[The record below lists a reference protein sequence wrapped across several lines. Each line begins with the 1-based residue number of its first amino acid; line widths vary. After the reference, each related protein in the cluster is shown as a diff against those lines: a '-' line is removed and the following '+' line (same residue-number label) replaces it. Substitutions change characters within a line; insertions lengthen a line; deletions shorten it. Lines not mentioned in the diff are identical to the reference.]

1 MDKILAEHRR
11 ALGDFEVVEI
21 DEARIEALRGQLAV
35 DVPVD
40 LHWTW
45 NYAGEVEELRAL
57 YERGKKGQWNAETDV
72 DWSIPFP
79 RGEWF
84 LPKEGLLILPSVL
97 TIMGADDDVCC
108 EAAFDE
114 FAWTLSQLLHGE
126 QAALQLCG
134 QLTNSCPTMDAKF
147 YAASQVIDEARHV
160 EVLAK
165 FLQRKIG
172 TIYPIGGTLKVLLDL
187 LLEAPTWRTK
197 TLGMQCLFEGMA
209 VGIFDLIQKGST
221 NPLLSDVIRRVKQDE
236 ARHAAFGILTMR
248 RVVREAAAEEL
259 AAMEDFSFNVLETL
273 NANQQLDML
282 RDLCPK
288 YGLDPENVVLMLLGQ
303 ENWAQ
308 FNSDVFMHTVIPN
321 LARLGLITERTEARY
336 RACGILF
343 GDRFGRG
350 TDADVSASLPGSAR
364 DGE

>member
-1 MDKILAEHRR
+1 MMDKILAEHRR
-11 ALGDFEVVEI
+11 NLGEFEVLEI
-21 DEARIEALRGQLAV
+21 DEARITALRDQIDV

-45 NYAGEVEELRAL
+45 NYASEVEELRAL

-79 RGEWF
+79 RERWF
-84 LPKEGLLILPSVL
+84 LPKEGLQILPSVL
-97 TIMGADDDVCC
+97 AIAGADDDTCRA
-108 EAAFDE
+108 AAFDE
-114 FAWTLSQLLHGE
+114 FAWTFSQLLHGE

-147 YAASQVIDEARHV
+147 YAASQVVDEARHI
-160 EVLAK
+160 EVISK

-172 TIYPIGGTLKVLLDL
+172 TIYPIGGTLKVLLDR
-187 LLEAPTWRTK
+187 LLEAPTWKTK

-209 VGIFDLIQKGST
+209 VGIFDMIQKGSS

-248 RVVREAAAEEL
+248 RTVRDATRDEMAE
-259 AAMEDFSFNVLETL
+259 MEDFSFNILEAL

-288 YGLDPENVVLMLLGQ
+288 YGLDPDSVVVMLLGQ
-303 ENWAQ
+303 EKWAE
-308 FNSDVFMHTVIPN
+308 FNSEVFMHTVIPN
-321 LARLGLITERTEARY
+321 LARLGLITERTEAKY
-336 RACGILF
+336 RACGIMS
-343 GDRFGRG
+343 GDRFGSG
-350 TDADVSASLPGSAR
+350 VDADVRASLPG
-364 DGE
+364 E

>member
-11 ALGDFEVVEI
+11 QLGDFEIVEI
-21 DEARIEALRGQLAV
+21 DEKRIDALRAQIDL
-35 DVPVD
+35 DTPVD

-45 NYAGEVEELRAL
+45 NYSSEVEELRAL

-79 RGEWF
+79 RDEWF
-84 LPKEGLLILPSVL
+84 LPKKDLQLLPTVL
-97 TIMGADDDVCC
+97 AIAGADDATCRA
-108 EAAFDE
+108 AAFDE
-114 FAWTLSQLLHGE
+114 FAWTFSQLLHGE

-134 QLTNSCPTMDAKF
+134 QLTNSCPTLDAKF

-160 EVLAK
+160 EVISK

-172 TIYPIGGTLKVLLDL
+172 TIYPIGGTLKVLLDT
-187 LLEAPTWRTK
+187 LLEAPTWKMK

-209 VGIFDLIQKGST
+209 VGIFDMIQKGST

-248 RVVREAAAEEL
+248 RTVKEATPAEMAE
-259 AAMEDFSFNVLETL
+259 MEDFSFNVLETL

-282 RDLCPK
+282 RDLAPK
-288 YGLDPENVVLMLLGQ
+288 YGLDPESVALMLLGQ
-303 ENWAQ
+303 EGWAE
-308 FNSDVFMHTVIPN
+308 FNSEVFMHTVVPN
-321 LARLGLITERTEARY
+321 LARLGLITERTESKY
-336 RACGILF
+336 RACGIMW
-343 GDRFGRG
+343 GNRFGAG
-350 TDADVSASLPGSAR
+350 TDADVAASLRGN
-364 DGE
+364 

>member
-11 ALGDFEVVEI
+11 HVGGFEVVEI
-21 DEARIEALRGQLAV
+21 DEQRIDALRAQIDV
-35 DVPVD
+35 DVPID

-45 NYAGEVEELRAL
+45 NYASEVEELRAL
-57 YERGKKGQWNAETDV
+57 YERGKRGQWNAETDV

-84 LPKEGLLILPSVL
+84 LPKEGLQILPSVL
-97 TIMGADDDVCC
+97 AIMGADDTLCRD
-108 EAAFDE
+108 AAWDE

-160 EVLAK
+160 EVIAK
-165 FLQRKIG
+165 FLQRKVG
-172 TIYPIGGTLKVLLDL
+172 TIHPIGGTLKVLLDK

-221 NPLLSDVIRRVKQDE
+221 NPLLSDVIRRVRQDE
-236 ARHAAFGILTMR
+236 ARHAALGILPMR
-248 RVVREAAAEEL
+248 RVVREASREEL
-259 AAMEDFSFNVLETL
+259 AEMEDFSFNVL
-273 NANQQLDML
+273 
-282 RDLCPK
+282 
-288 YGLDPENVVLMLLGQ
+288 
-303 ENWAQ
+303 
-308 FNSDVFMHTVIPN
+308 
-321 LARLGLITERTEARY
+321 
-336 RACGILF
+336 
-343 GDRFGRG
+343 
-350 TDADVSASLPGSAR
+350 
-364 DGE
+364 

>member
-1 MDKILAEHRR
+1 MSMDKILADHRR
-11 ALGDFEVVEI
+11 SLGDFEVVEI
-21 DEARIEALRGQLAV
+21 DEPRIEALRAALDV
-35 DVPVD
+35 DVPLD

-45 NYAGEVEELRAL
+45 SYASEVEELRAL

-79 RGEWF
+79 RERWF
-84 LPKEGLLILPSVL
+84 LPKEGLQILSSVL
-97 TIMGADDDVCC
+97 SMTGADDETCR

-114 FAWTLSQLLHGE
+114 FAWTFSQLLHGE

-134 QLTNSCPTMDAKF
+134 QLTNTCPTMDAKF
-147 YAASQVIDEARHV
+147 YAASQVVDEARHI
-160 EVLAK
+160 EVISK

-172 TIYPIGGTLKVLLDL
+172 TIYPIGGTLKVLLDK
-187 LLEAPTWRTK
+187 LLEAPGWKMK

-236 ARHAAFGILTMR
+236 ARHAAFGILSMR
-248 RVVREAAAEEL
+248 RVVREATSDEMN
-259 AAMEDFSFNVLETL
+259 AMEDFSFNVLETL

-282 RDLCPK
+282 RDLAPK

-303 ENWAQ
+303 ENWAV
-308 FNSDVFMHTVIPN
+308 FNSEIFMHTVIPN
-321 LARLGLITERTEARY
+321 LARLGLITERTESRY
-336 RACGILF
+336 RACGIMA
-343 GDRFGRG
+343 GDRFGAAV
-350 TDADVSASLPGSAR
+350 DADVQASLRGS
-364 DGE
+364 